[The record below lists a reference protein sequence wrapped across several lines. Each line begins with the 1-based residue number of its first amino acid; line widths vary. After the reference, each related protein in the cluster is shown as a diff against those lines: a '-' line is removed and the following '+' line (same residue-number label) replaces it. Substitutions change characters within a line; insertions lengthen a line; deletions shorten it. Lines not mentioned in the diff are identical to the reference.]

1 MKRYLALACVWPA
14 LLTAQEPAQ
23 QGAALKK
30 WHDEQVAIGNANQ
43 SARAKRSEETMKAI
57 VDLERRE
64 KLMFQAYADVYKNS
78 DTYGFDPDYI
88 KATGLERRKRIEL
101 DERSSAHLDSV
112 RRVGDPDA
120 ILTVLTLRRD
130 QVNTFAEDSRKLE
143 YYWKDML
150 TRWQRG
156 LDRAKGD
163 DKPSNPAPV
172 KAAIRAAIDHLER
185 LVRLGR
191 GVIEF
196 ESKRAAE
203 MQAESNALGRQIEA
217 GKS

>member
-1 MKRYLALACVWPA
+1 MKRHLALACVWPA

-30 WHDEQVAIGNANQ
+30 WHDEQVAIGNANLTT
-43 SARAKRSEETMKAI
+43 RAKRSQETMKTI

-64 KLMFQAYADVYKNS
+64 KLMFQAYADVYKVS
-78 DTYGFDPDYI
+78 DSYGFDPDYI
-88 KATGLERRKRIEL
+88 KLTGVERRQRVES

-112 RRVGDPDA
+112 RQVGQPA
-120 ILTVLTLRRD
+120 QILTVLMLRRERVD
-130 QVNTFAEDSRKLE
+130 KFAEESTTLE
-143 YYWKDML
+143 YHWKDML

-156 LDRAKGD
+156 LDRAKAD

-172 KAAIRAAIDHLER
+172 KAAIKAAIDHFER

-203 MQAESNALGRQIEA
+203 MQAESAALARQIEA